1 MTFDTTWA
9 KRFLESRRTVWLIG
23 SIAIC
28 FFALT
33 NLPWNLDDY
42 DQALQAYTSFE
53 MIKAGHWF
61 FQNTPHG
68 LIAQKPPLVGWA
80 SAVTFLITRSWNV
93 AWRLPCFLSAVA
105 MAIVLFRAARAA
117 YGAAPALVA
126 LGAICFNLLSLR
138 LATLV
143 RTDMPLGLFL
153 FLPGL
158 LIWHKIRLR
167 QPWERSDRWEMFALF
182 AASMLIKGP
191 MNFAFILPG
200 IVLFQLFVAKR
211 SGTSAWCGW
220 WPWLASLGVILI
232 WTILGIK
239 FVPAFYHVVF
249 EKEFLGRFESTV
261 HRAQPLLFYLPHLLQ
276 KFAPWSVLMIVF
288 AYFAAQR
295 ASGFVRH
302 FLRNTAPETLWLLF
316 WSIGGLILMSLVPS
330 KRVDRIYPV
339 LPPLCLLLAAQV
351 AHLLQHDE
359 TRARALKWSLAG
371 LLFSIVFSGG
381 YAASK
386 IVSNYRDHADNL
398 ENFSNLVN
406 AEVAAH
412 HWRFEVIE
420 GKGGGSQG
428 MLLYLQK
435 LHFIPV
441 SQAIE
446 RWNAGAL
453 DALVVPTN
461 QIDELLPQLQNA
473 SVAPFRT
480 VKRPSIPHVGYL
492 LVTRRAG

>member
-1 MTFDTTWA
+1 MAIDSSWA
-9 KRFLESRRTVWLIG
+9 RNFLESRRTLWLIG

-28 FFALT
+28 FFALA

-61 FQNTPHG
+61 FQHTPHG
-68 LIAQKPPLVGWA
+68 LIAQKPPLIGWT
-80 SAVTFLITRSWNV
+80 SAATFLVTRSWNV
-93 AWRLPCFLSAVA
+93 AWRLPCFLAA
-105 MAIVLFRAARAA
+105 TTMAIVLFRAARAA

-126 LGAICFNLLSLR
+126 LAAFALNLLSVR

-143 RTDMPLGLFL
+143 RTDMPLALSL

-158 LIWHKIRLR
+158 LIWQKIRAR
-167 QPWERSDRWEMFALF
+167 EAWSRRDRWIMFALF

-191 MNFAFILPG
+191 MNFAFLLPG
-200 IVLFQLFVAKR
+200 IVLFQLLVAKR

-220 WPWLASLGVILI
+220 WPWLASIAIILG
-232 WTILGIK
+232 WTICGIK

-249 EKEFLGRFESTV
+249 EKEFLGRFESGV

-276 KFAPWSVLMIVF
+276 KFAPWSVLLIAF
-288 AYFAAQR
+288 AWFAHR
-295 ASGFVRH
+295 RGNGSVRH
-302 FLRNTAPETLWLLF
+302 FFRNTAPETLWLLF
-316 WSIGGLILMSLVPS
+316 WSIGGIILMSLIPS

-351 AHLLQHDE
+351 AHLLQDDA
-359 TRARALKWSLAG
+359 TRRRALNWSAIG
-371 LLFSIVFSGG
+371 VVFSIIFSGV
-381 YAASK
+381 YAAGK

-398 ENFSNLVN
+398 EEFSNKVN

-428 MLLYLQK
+428 ILLYVQK
-435 LHFIPV
+435 LHFTPPEEAV
-441 SQAIE
+441 AQ
-446 RWNAGAL
+446 WNSGAL
-453 DALVVPTN
+453 DALVVPKN
-461 QIDELLPQLQNA
+461 QIATILPQLQNA
-473 SVAPFRT
+473 SLAPFTT
-480 VKRPSIPHVGYL
+480 VKRKSIPHVGYL
-492 LVTRRAG
+492 LVTR

>member
-1 MTFDTTWA
+1 MTFDSPWA
-9 KRFLESRRTVWLIG
+9 KSLLESRRTLWLIG
-23 SIAIC
+23 FIALC

-53 MIKAGHWF
+53 MIQGGHWF
-61 FQNTPHG
+61 FQHTPHG

-80 SAVTFLITRSWNV
+80 SAATFVLTRSWNV
-93 AWRLPCFLSAVA
+93 AWRLPGFLAAGA
-105 MAIVLFRAARAA
+105 MAIVLFRAARDA
-117 YGAAPALVA
+117 YGAAPAVVA
-126 LGAICFNLLSLR
+126 LAAFFFNLLSVR

-143 RTDMPLGLFL
+143 RTDMPLALSL

-158 LIWHKIRLR
+158 LIWQKIRAR
-167 QPWERSDRWEMFALF
+167 EAWQRRDRWEMFVLF

-191 MNFAFILPG
+191 MNFAFLLPG
-200 IVLFQLFVAKR
+200 IVLFQLLVAKR

-220 WPWLASLGVILI
+220 WPWLASIAVILV
-232 WTILGIK
+232 WTIFGIK

-249 EKEFLGRFESTV
+249 EKEFLGRFESGV

-276 KFAPWSVLMIVF
+276 KFAPWSVLLIVF
-288 AYFAAQR
+288 AWFAGR
-295 ASGFVRH
+295 RGSESVRH

-316 WSIGGLILMSLVPS
+316 WSVGGIVLMSLIPS

-339 LPPLCLLLAAQV
+339 LPPLCLLLAAQA
-351 AHLLQHDE
+351 AHLLQHDA
-359 TRARALKWSLAG
+359 TRRRVLNWSAVG
-371 LLFSIVFSGG
+371 VLFSIVFTGAYSVG
-381 YAASK
+381 K

-398 ENFSNLVN
+398 EKFSDKVN

-435 LHFIPV
+435 LHFTPTDEAV
-441 SQAIE
+441 AQ
-446 RWNAGAL
+446 WNAGAL
-453 DALVVPTN
+453 DALVVPKN
-461 QIDELLPQLQNA
+461 QVAALLPQLQNA
-473 SVAPFRT
+473 ALAPFST
-480 VKRPSIPHVGYL
+480 VKRKSIPHVGYL
-492 LVTRRAG
+492 LVTRRDS